1 MKCFTDDDIDF
12 CMENGLDVPTL
23 DFDASDGESDVD
35 DLNDAV
41 EDASFAAQFAEKGWS
56 KIYSCSDDN
65 SIRYR
70 KSSFWEITN

>member
-41 EDASFAAQFAEKGWS
+41 EDASFAAQFAEKG
-56 KIYSCSDDN
+56 
-65 SIRYR
+65 
-70 KSSFWEITN
+70 